1 MGGYQ
6 DMGTHKA
13 AGHGRLMVAA
23 VALLAVA
30 VAGGCTR
37 GEPRA
42 AQASQVPAGS
52 SSASDTLKKVK
63 SAGVLTVGVKF
74 DTPPYGFIPKGK
86 SEPEGFDVDIS
97 KEIAKRLGVSVKFVQ
112 VTAKNRTAYLQSG
125 KIDLIAASMFHTRT
139 RDEAIDFSIT
149 YFEDQDK
156 LLVPANSPIKGVQDL
171 QGKTVSL
178 TQGSTQ
184 ELDVKKAAP
193 GVKTLTY
200 QTWPDTLQA
209 MLRGEADAVV
219 SSTGILVGL
228 EQTANAAGKHVKVVG
243 DGFAP
248 SPVGIG
254 MRQND
259 SGFRD
264 AINFALM
271 DMAKDGTYDA
281 IFKKWWGNIVP
292 EPYHIET
299 WPKGS

>member
-1 MGGYQ
+1 MGQ
-6 DMGTHKA
+6 
-13 AGHGRLMVAA
+13 VAHMSTPSGA
-23 VALLAVA
+23 KKKGLIVLVSLAVLVLTA
-30 VAGGCTR
+30 TVGCTR
-37 GEPRA
+37 GESRA
-42 AQASQVPAGS
+42 AQASNDKGPIS
-52 SSASDTLKKVK
+52 SDTLKQIKANGELV
-63 SAGVLTVGVKF
+63 VGVKF

-86 SEPEGFDVDIS
+86 SEPEGFDVDITN
-97 KEIAKRLGVSVKFVQ
+97 EIAKRLGVKTKFVQ
-112 VTAKNRTAYLQSG
+112 VTAKNRAPYLQTG

-139 RDEAIDFSIT
+139 RDDAIDFSIT

-156 LLVPANSPIKGVQDL
+156 LLVPANSSIKGVADL
-171 QGKTVSL
+171 KGKTVSL

-193 GVKTLTY
+193 GVKTLAY

-228 EQTANAAGKHVKVVG
+228 KNTANAAGADVKVVG

-259 SGFRD
+259 SAFRD
-264 AINFALM
+264 AVNFALM
-271 DMAKDGTYDA
+271 DMYVDGTYDK
-281 IFKKWWGNIVP
+281 IFKKWWGDILSDT
-292 EPYHIET
+292 YKIET
-299 WPKGS
+299 WPQGS